1 MCESKAD
8 FFPHEEAVS
17 LRLDDEDIES
27 RIMQLQ
33 KTLKQIHER
42 LEEKVHILACI
53 MQCSD
58 KASLCSFA
66 SVGLGFVTYALASYT
81 IFFIIVWFGI

>member
-17 LRLDDEDIES
+17 LRRDDEDIES
-27 RIMQLQ
+27 RIIQLQ

-42 LEEKVHILACI
+42 MEEKVHTLAYI
-53 MQCSD
+53 IQFSD
-58 KASLCSFA
+58 NAGLCSFA
-66 SVGLGFVTYALASYT
+66 SVGLGIVTYTLASYT
-81 IFFIIVWFGI
+81 VF